1 MDAHKISAES
11 APADIN
17 ACMTKAAA
25 AAIPYSKMPAL
36 KRAAFLDDIAKE
48 IESKGDELIHL
59 AQEETHIPVAQLQ
72 TERARTI
79 NQLRLFADMIRDGS
93 WVDARIDTAI
103 ADRKPF
109 PKNDL
114 RSMLV
119 PLGPVVV
126 FGASNFPFAYAR
138 GCAGCPVLVKAH
150 PAHPRASSFVAALIA
165 RAAENTGMPNAVFQH
180 IVDADLASGQ
190 ALVTHPL
197 TCAVGFTGSY
207 AGGKALFDLAQKRQK
222 PIPVFSEMGS
232 ANPVC
237 ILPETLK
244 NNAAA
249 LAVLYAKSITT
260 GMGQFCT
267 KPGLQIVPDNEDLA
281 NYLSE
286 LSKAIL
292 QVPPAQMLH
301 PGIASAYEKRRSES
315 LRVKGLRVEATV
327 PTKNEQEGSP
337 TLASVSAK
345 DFLKHPVLH
354 TEVFGPYSLV
364 IRCIDRHE
372 MLSVIHALEG
382 QLTATI
388 MGTEA
393 ELENNLEIIEAMKG
407 LAGRIIVNGVP
418 TGVEVCPSMVH
429 GGPFPA
435 TTDSRF
441 TAVGLSAVRR
451 FLRPVCFQNF
461 PASLLPEELKNE
473 NPRKIWRLLNNRLT
487 QESFAS

>member
-1 MDAHKISAES
+1 
-11 APADIN
+11 
-17 ACMTKAAA
+17 
-25 AAIPYSKMPAL
+25 
-36 KRAAFLDDIAKE
+36 
-48 IESKGDELIHL
+48 
-59 AQEETHIPVAQLQ
+59 
-72 TERARTI
+72 
-79 NQLRLFADMIRDGS
+79 
-93 WVDARIDTAI
+93 
-103 ADRKPF
+103 
-109 PKNDL
+109 
-114 RSMLV
+114 
-119 PLGPVVV
+119 
-126 FGASNFPFAYAR
+126 
-138 GCAGCPVLVKAH
+138 
-150 PAHPRASSFVAALIA
+150 
-165 RAAENTGMPNAVFQH
+165 
-180 IVDADLASGQ
+180 
-190 ALVTHPL
+190 
-197 TCAVGFTGSY
+197 
-207 AGGKALFDLAQKRQK
+207 
-222 PIPVFSEMGS
+222 MGS